1 MAAYGFVTPKR
12 RTRGGRRSPSSVGYG
27 EFNGQSDTSDA
38 PAAPLKDVK
47 VEIPDSHSVG
57 SPNKFYG
64 LLDNDC
70 GPQQMAYEV
79 ARMEQQVGQSKMS
92 KDSKGMSKK
101 ARWAQMWKRFGK
113 KSPEMVFPKTVIKRT
128 VQEVLPDGYSIS
140 AAALDCLHQAAEVAI
155 VQVFKDS
162 LVMAT
167 HSSRSELYPA
177 DMRTVASLR
186 GNDITFR
193 GWCPQGPNC
202 PRKRRRKV
210 Q

>member
-1 MAAYGFVTPKR
+1 MPALGFVTPKR
-12 RTRGGRRSPSSVGYG
+12 RTRRGRRSPSSVGYG
-27 EFNGQSDTSDA
+27 EFNGQSDTSDT
-38 PAAPLKDVK
+38 PAAPAKDVK

-57 SPNKFYG
+57 SLNKFHG
-64 LLDNDC
+64 LLDTGC

-79 ARMEQQVGQSKMS
+79 ARMEQQVGQSKV
-92 KDSKGMSKK
+92 SKGMSKK
-101 ARWAQMWKRFGK
+101 ARRALMWKRFGK
-113 KSPEMVFPKTVIKRT
+113 KTPEMVFPKTVIKRT
-128 VQEVLPDGYSIS
+128 VQEVLPDGYLIS
-140 AAALDCLHQAAEVAI
+140 AAGLDCLHQAAEVAI

-177 DMRTVASLR
+177 DMRIVAGLR
-186 GNDITFR
+186 SNDITFR

-202 PRKRRRKV
+202 PRKRRKG